1 MAFAHTTRARLSL
14 VPPKRVQ
21 IHDAAGF
28 ASCCGPAGC
37 APPTGDRRS
46 TSTPASRP
54 TPGAPLPRTLASPR
68 TGLTPAGCPELDARL
83 HPNLLSCPDART
95 AGRTSGHLHSCSC
108 RTDRSLT
115 RCHTHPGR
123 ATGERVSGDDGRVKL
138 TDVGIA
144 RQRRGADDDRSPAN
158 GHQPVATGI
167 RAPGPAGLTGR
178 STRPGRG
185 RRPAA
190 IPARA
195 CR

>member
-1 MAFAHTTRARLSL
+1 MAFAHTTRAQLSL

-37 APPTGDRRS
+37 APPRGDRRS

-95 AGRTSGHLHSCSC
+95 AGRTPHDPAGSDRAKWHGIRTYVLDSCLSK
-108 RTDRSLT
+108 
-115 RCHTHPGR
+115 
-123 ATGERVSGDDGRVKL
+123 V
-138 TDVGIA
+138 
-144 RQRRGADDDRSPAN
+144 RRGPQRAQRDSAAPRGGAGRCSR
-158 GHQPVATGI
+158 PVG
-167 RAPGPAGLTGR
+167 GAGRTAVRGCLTG
-178 STRPGRG
+178 GG
-185 RRPAA
+185 
-190 IPARA
+190 
-195 CR
+195 

>member
-95 AGRTSGHLHSCSC
+95 AGRTSIYLAGCG
-108 RTDRSLT
+108 RSIWPSL
-115 RCHTHPGR
+115 
-123 ATGERVSGDDGRVKL
+123 
-138 TDVGIA
+138 
-144 RQRRGADDDRSPAN
+144 GADHQGLSCCFDDFRGDGVQLVDFQDAADLTHESFDEPE
-158 GHQPVATGI
+158 VAAGD
-167 RAPGPAGLTGR
+167 PGD
-178 STRPGRG
+178 SV
-185 RRPAA
+185 RRLVGEGGVEG
-190 IPARA
+190 
-195 CR
+195 